1 MLYLCRAALTF
12 LRLSGIDV
20 EDGRRNDPRRRCRNI
35 PHEYLDGLRI
45 VVGDLLQSPN
55 VVMSSAVRKPP
66 RERVDAGSRGLHDIV
81 YDEGLRMCT
90 EDLGSESG
98 DGRMEA
104 EETEAPGS
112 RSGTL
117 PWRGLK
123 EARKKPRPRPPIPPP
138 LPWLANGRTRFL
150 RAVREGGRIRM
161 TEVLIEPPVE
171 VLRATREGGRLRLD
185 LVILSESEEKNFAGC
200 KPVDEVRNG
209 IADGDGGD
217 TDEERRGAEV
227 SGYVERL
234 RRPDVVESPQ
244 LDDSVNRADFFKLA
258 NGNPNLLNSEF
269 FLHKN
274 INFGSISWKH
284 SDSSL

>member
-1 MLYLCRAALTF
+1 MLNLCRAALTF

-185 LVILSESEEKNFAGC
+185 LVILSESEEKSFAGC

-209 IADGDGGD
+209 VTKIAEEEEEEDQEDGDDDAEEDAKTEKTTEEVEAEVRSPTAMVVIQTRSG
-217 TDEERRGAEV
+217 EERRCQDML
-227 SGYVERL
+227 SGYGVPTWWNHR
-234 RRPDVVESPQ
+234 
-244 LDDSVNRADFFKLA
+244 
-258 NGNPNLLNSEF
+258 
-269 FLHKN
+269 
-274 INFGSISWKH
+274 
-284 SDSSL
+284 SLMTA

>member
-1 MLYLCRAALTF
+1 MLNLCRKALTF

-20 EDGRRNDPRRRCRNI
+20 EDGRRKDPRRRCWNI
-35 PHEYLDGLRI
+35 PHDYRDGLRI
-45 VVGDLLQSPN
+45 LVGDLSQPPN
-55 VVMSSAVRKPP
+55 VGMSSAVGKPP

-81 YDEGLRMCT
+81 YAEGLRMCT

-104 EETEAPGS
+104 EETEAPGP

-123 EARKKPRPRPPIPPP
+123 EARKEPRPRPPIPPP

-161 TEVLIEPPVE
+161 TEVLIEPPME

-185 LVILSESEEKNFAGC
+185 LVILSKREKKNSAGGE
-200 KPVDEVRNG
+200 PVDEVRTG
-209 IADGDGGD
+209 TTKIAEEEEEDQEDGDYDAEEDATTEKTTEEVEAEVRSPTAMVVIRTRNG
-217 TDEERRGAEV
+217 EERRCQDIV
-227 SGYVERL
+227 SG
-234 RRPDVVESPQ
+234 
-244 LDDSVNRADFFKLA
+244 
-258 NGNPNLLNSEF
+258 NGVPTWWSHRTLMTA
-269 FLHKN
+269 
-274 INFGSISWKH
+274 
-284 SDSSL
+284 